1 MRVLSLPQLSLFELI
16 KKLQWQEVGRVPPLW
31 ENLDCRWLLAHS
43 FSPGKGERSA
53 VAGAGDLRRCSY
65 TACRS
70 ARFRPVGLYSVSRR
84 QTFTDITFLT
94 LVFRNVIIV
103 HISQ

>member
-1 MRVLSLPQLSLFELI
+1 MRVLSLPQLSLFERI
-16 KKLQWQEVGRVPPLW
+16 KKLQGQEVGRVPPLW
-31 ENLDCRWLLAHS
+31 ENLDCRWLLAHA

-53 VAGAGDLRRCSY
+53 VAGAGDLRSGLYAARW
-65 TACRS
+65 S

-84 QTFTDITFLT
+84 RTFTDSIFLT